1 MNEQR
6 QTSSRTLC
14 PECGGER
21 VRAQAGPY
29 AFQLSSEQSHKFFK
43 PSSGTVALVCTSCG
57 YVSWYATDPEKLIGE
72 TSNQ

>member
-6 QTSSRTLC
+6 QPHSSKPC

-29 AFQLSSEQSHKFFK
+29 AFQLTPEQSTKFFK
-43 PSSGTVALVCTSCG
+43 PFSGTVALVCTICG
-57 YVSWYATDPEKLIGE
+57 YISWYATEPEKLIVK
-72 TSNQ
+72 SDSQ